1 MRHNIIKIAFTGV
14 LLTGLVSCS
23 DFLNRPAEDTY
34 NVDNFYENDDQCIQ
48 GVNYLYNSPWFDF
61 QRAFLWVGE
70 VLSGNL
76 YMGNSQYQDFSL
88 NGTDTDLVNM
98 SYSLWSVNAHANTVI
113 YNIRNS
119 EGPSQAI
126 KNQCIGEALT
136 WKAFA
141 YFYMVRSFGEVPIIH
156 DNAEMIGSG
165 EYNNVYKVTRANVYE
180 YIIMTLEKAMELAN
194 EKKLDLV
201 NISPNAKLSRPRT
214 GDRTLE
220 KVIL

>member
-88 NGTDTDLVNM
+88 NGTDTV
-98 SYSLWSVNAHANTVI
+98 STPSNTI
-113 YNIRNS
+113 FN
-119 EGPSQAI
+119 
-126 KNQCIGEALT
+126 T
-136 WKAFA
+136 
-141 YFYMVRSFGEVPIIH
+141 
-156 DNAEMIGSG
+156 
-165 EYNNVYKVTRANVYE
+165 
-180 YIIMTLEKAMELAN
+180 
-194 EKKLDLV
+194 
-201 NISPNAKLSRPRT
+201 SPRMACS
-214 GDRTLE
+214 
-220 KVIL
+220 

>member
-113 YNIRNS
+113 YNIRTDRRYR
-119 EGPSQAI
+119 EPYLDVHLP
-126 KNQCIGEALT
+126 GE
-136 WKAFA
+136 F
-141 YFYMVRSFGEVPIIH
+141 
-156 DNAEMIGSG
+156 
-165 EYNNVYKVTRANVYE
+165 
-180 YIIMTLEKAMELAN
+180 
-194 EKKLDLV
+194 LDLYDIFLIGNRELV
-201 NISPNAKLSRPRT
+201 AIEEDAVR
-214 GDRTLE
+214 LE
-220 KVIL
+220 